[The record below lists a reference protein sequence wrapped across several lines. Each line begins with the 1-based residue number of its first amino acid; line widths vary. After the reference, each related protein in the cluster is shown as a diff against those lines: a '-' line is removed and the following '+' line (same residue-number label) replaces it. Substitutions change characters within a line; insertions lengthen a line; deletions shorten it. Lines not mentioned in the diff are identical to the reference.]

1 MPLNSIVEGR
11 AQQCTATSKRTRQ
24 RCQCLAAYGC
34 RTCYVHGARKT
45 STIRRGVSHGRY
57 RHGEYTQE
65 TKAAVKRI
73 AELGKLV
80 AVINHLSTLQR
91 AGQIGVVS
99 SHLAELYSRLGYV
112 PTLRGGK
119 IDLGSR

>member
-1 MPLNSIVEGR
+1 MPLNSIIEGR

-24 RCQCLAAYGC
+24 RCQCLAAYDC
-34 RTCYVHGARKT
+34 RTCYVHGARKKEG
-45 STIRRGVSHGRY
+45 IRHGAEHGRY
-57 RHGEYTQE
+57 RHGEYTQDS
-65 TKAAVKRI
+65 KAAVKRI

-80 AVINHLSTLQR
+80 VAINHLSTLQR

-99 SHLAELYSRLGYV
+99 GHLAVLYSRLGYV

-119 IDLGSR
+119 MNLGSR